1 MKLVI
6 RVRRGSLNSILIAL
20 FFLLSGNAAAAQS
33 PTASNTPQPT
43 TSTKGLS
50 FHNLHT
56 GEQLTVIYWRD
67 GRYDPAAL
75 IAINHFFRDYRTGE
89 IKPIDPHLLD
99 LLYKLRAALGT
110 SQPFDLISGYR
121 SPATN
126 GWLVTHTAGVSS
138 HSMHMQGKAAD
149 IRVPGIP
156 LETLRDTAKSL
167 HAGGVGYY
175 PVSNFV
181 HVDTGRVRYW

>member
-1 MKLVI
+1 MNLLVPAW
-6 RVRRGSLNSILIAL
+6 RGLLVSIAMV
-20 FFLLSGNAAAAQS
+20 LLASAAAAQAADS
-33 PTASNTPQPT
+33 GPAAKRV
-43 TSTKGLS
+43 TSARELS
-50 FHNLHT
+50 FYNLHT
-56 GEQLTVIYWRD
+56 EEKLTITYWHD
-67 GRYDPAAL
+67 GKYDPAAL
-75 IAINHFFRDYRTGE
+75 SAINNFFRDYRTGQT
-89 IKPIDPHLLD
+89 KSIDPHLLD
-99 LLYKLRAALGT
+99 LLYKLHTALGT

-126 GWLVTHTAGVSS
+126 QWLVTHTAGVSS

-149 IRVPGIP
+149 IRVPEVP

-175 PVSNFV
+175 PASNFV